1 MLLLK
6 LLSFQLVSSCL
17 CPEAEGKKQ
26 LVAKRFDKAPCLV
39 RTMRRLCTKHGP
51 YSPQYHWE
59 RLPHHVPMNS
69 VLVVAHV
76 PDKTRQL
83 ELRFRLHYSNWLTH
97 IPATAHVAL

>member
-59 RLPHHVPMNS
+59 QTTMSALPDYHTMY
-69 VLVVAHV
+69 
-76 PDKTRQL
+76 Q
-83 ELRFRLHYSNWLTH
+83 
-97 IPATAHVAL
+97 

>member
-6 LLSFQLVSSCL
+6 LLSFQLVNCL

-39 RTMRRLCTKHGP
+39 RTMHRLCTKHGP

-59 RLPHHVPMNS
+59 
-69 VLVVAHV
+69 HV